1 VSGPGWPKGAAI
13 LAGLALAWMLG
24 CGAPEGDSPADA
36 GRGPAPDF
44 ALPNLAGGELSL
56 ADLAGRPVVL
66 DFWATWCAPCIRQVP
81 VLNAIHERYGDQV
94 SVVGV
99 SVDVDA
105 EEVVPPFVEEHEIQ
119 YRVLLGDEGL
129 AQRYGALGFPTL
141 FVLGP
146 EGTILAVH
154 SGVITEQALE
164 EALAAWIR

>member
-1 VSGPGWPKGAAI
+1 VALVA
-13 LAGLALAWMLG
+13 LLALGLSLA
-24 CGAPEGDSPADA
+24 CGAPEGEAGDGE
-36 GRGPAPDF
+36 GRGPAPPF

-56 ADLAGRPVVL
+56 AELAGRPVVL

-81 VLNAIHERYGDQV
+81 VLNAIHERYGDRV
-94 SVVGV
+94 SVVGI
-99 SVDVDA
+99 SVDVDG
-105 EEVVPPFVEEHEIQ
+105 EEVVTPFVAEHDIR
-119 YRVLLGDEGL
+119 YRILLGDEGL

-146 EGTILAVH
+146 EGAILAAH

>member
-1 VSGPGWPKGAAI
+1 
-13 LAGLALAWMLG
+13 LLLG
-24 CGAPEGDSPADA
+24 CGAPEGDAPADA
-36 GRGPAPDF
+36 GRGPAPAF
-44 ALPNLAGGELSL
+44 ELPDMAGGELSL

-81 VLNAIHERYGDQV
+81 VLNAIHEK
-94 SVVGV
+94 
-99 SVDVDA
+99 
-105 EEVVPPFVEEHEIQ
+105 

-146 EGTILAVH
+146 EGAILAVH

>member
-1 VSGPGWPKGAAI
+1 
-13 LAGLALAWMLG
+13 LLLG
-24 CGAPEGDSPADA
+24 CGAPEGDAPADA
-36 GRGPAPDF
+36 GRGPAPAF
-44 ALPNLAGGELSL
+44 ELPDMAGGELSL

-81 VLNAIHERYGDQV
+81 VLNAIHEKYGDRV

-99 SVDVDA
+99 SVDVDG
-105 EEVVPPFVEEHEIQ
+105 EEVVAPFVEEHDIR

-146 EGTILAVH
+146 EGAILAVH